1 MCPLN
6 RHVKQTFLRV
16 KAFNAFGVLERQ
28 GLPSGVTTSLLVVS
42 FSGRRPGRYSLSRYV
57 SSLRHAHTG
66 KRRYQSYCQNLFS
79 SLFHPELN

>member
-1 MCPLN
+1 MPS
-6 RHVKQTFLRV
+6 
-16 KAFNAFGVLERQ
+16 AYWNA
-28 GLPSGVTTSLLVVS
+28 GLPSGSPSLLVVS
-42 FSGRRPGRYSLSRYV
+42 LAVADRRYSLSRYV